1 MAKLVRMIQPG
12 TTVLDIGTG
21 TGALGAYL
29 ASSLSCVVDGVNYCA
44 EEVELAK
51 SAYRI
56 LKLADVESE
65 PIQKLFDGQV
75 YDYIVCA
82 DVLEH
87 LRQPGRVLEGLI
99 DLLKPQ
105 GSVLISIPNIGYVG
119 AVANLLAGEFQYT
132 EEGLLDSSHLHF
144 FTRKSLLE
152 FLDRY
157 GFKAVQLDCIMR
169 DIGHSEFHA
178 RYLDAWPPAITRFLL
193 NRPDA
198 LAYQF
203 ILEAV
208 PKQRNTAASAIVA
221 DPPAPELHFSSEL
234 YWRYEN
240 RGFAPFQCVTEQGVI
255 GIEHQL
261 LHFDLP
267 SIASEPLAEL
277 RLDPAD
283 RPCIIHLYAIRLCDD
298 SGETIWQW
306 SCNYRDL
313 GPGNDLIAGPPARSN
328 GATVIIYG
336 SDGSLLLPI
345 PPETLSGLKGGRLE
359 CDVSWPMSADFL
371 ALNDG
376 MLRDWASLRT

>member
-1 MAKLVRMIQPG
+1 MIQPG

-157 GFKAVQLDCIMR
+157 GFKAVRLDCIMR
-169 DIGHSEFHA
+169 DIEHSEFHA

-208 PKQRNTAASAIVA
+208 P
-221 DPPAPELHFSSEL
+221 
-234 YWRYEN
+234 
-240 RGFAPFQCVTEQGVI
+240 
-255 GIEHQL
+255 
-261 LHFDLP
+261 
-267 SIASEPLAEL
+267 
-277 RLDPAD
+277 
-283 RPCIIHLYAIRLCDD
+283 
-298 SGETIWQW
+298 
-306 SCNYRDL
+306 
-313 GPGNDLIAGPPARSN
+313 
-328 GATVIIYG
+328 
-336 SDGSLLLPI
+336 
-345 PPETLSGLKGGRLE
+345 
-359 CDVSWPMSADFL
+359 
-371 ALNDG
+371 
-376 MLRDWASLRT
+376 